1 MAQQEGRGVVPIQLP
16 VVHIFFTHQGNQGIQ
31 IRFRKGDIN
40 GKNNL
45 FISLKQ

>member
-1 MAQQEGRGVVPIQLP
+1 MVQQEGRGVVPIQLP
-16 VVHIFFTHQGNQGIQ
+16 VVPSFFTHQGIQ

-45 FISLKQ
+45 FII